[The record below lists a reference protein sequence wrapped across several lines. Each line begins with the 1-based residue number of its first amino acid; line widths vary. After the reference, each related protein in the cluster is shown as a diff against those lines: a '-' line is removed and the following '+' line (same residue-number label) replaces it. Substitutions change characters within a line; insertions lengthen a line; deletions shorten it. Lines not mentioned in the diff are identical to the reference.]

1 MPIFASAFRET
12 IETKDAKSHGA
23 VVQLVRMP
31 ACHAGGRGFESLP
44 HRRNLGGYL
53 RGFLCFST
61 CTGLKVSSPAFQFAE
76 ILVFLQFAN
85 C

>member
-53 RGFLCFST
+53 RGFCIYVPAWV
-61 CTGLKVSSPAFQFAE
+61 LKSVPRHSNSRKY
-76 ILVFLQFAN
+76 
-85 C
+85 

>member
-53 RGFLCFST
+53 RGFCVSVPARV
-61 CTGLKVSSPAFQFAE
+61 LKSVPRHSNSRKY
-76 ILVFLQFAN
+76 
-85 C
+85 

>member
-1 MPIFASAFRET
+1 MLINLLYISLIVA
-12 IETKDAKSHGA
+12 
-23 VVQLVRMP
+23 LV
-31 ACHAGGRGFESLP
+31 FESGFWESMDDYVNEKFKFLP